1 MNIKP
6 ELIEKI
12 IEEYLH
18 LSKTKIK
25 ELEDKVEEHK
35 KRREKTITLSI
46 QLDNLTEKYNE
57 VTNGNEILKTK
68 IRELENKSNS

>member
-25 ELEDKVEEHK
+25 ELEDKVEENQ
-35 KRREKTITLSI
+35 KRRDKTVTLSI
-46 QLDNLTEKYNE
+46 QLDNLTEQYNE
-57 VTNGNEILKTK
+57 ITNENEILKTK